1 MAGSKQQDL
10 RKWSEGCFGLINPL
24 DQFLGAAT
32 QGKQNGSVAQVDEI
46 KMKVKR
52 FPTMI
57 KILVCGCQC
66 VTSIWTFWMLTN
78 TIHHPD
84 LSSPPKINNPHFSS
98 LFSFT
103 ISFPSL
109 FIQWIGSDPPPP
121 RLWTLYWSLSTSR
134 MLASSHNPLG
144 HTAHCRLAVSDP
156 QPSSVHLETGTLG
169 STHSIH
175 VIEIGVLFHKE
186 LANLIAYLMEQCTFS
201 DTRLQRMT
209 NILS

>member
-121 RLWTLYWSLSTSR
+121 GF
-134 MLASSHNPLG
+134 G
-144 HTAHCRLAVSDP
+144 HC
-156 QPSSVHLETGTLG
+156 
-169 STHSIH
+169 
-175 VIEIGVLFHKE
+175 IGV
-186 LANLIAYLMEQCTFS
+186 YLQAGCWPPATTLWVTQPIVGWQFLTPNHLQCTWK
-201 DTRLQRMT
+201 LEH
-209 NILS
+209 

>member
-1 MAGSKQQDL
+1 MDVNVSPQSGHF
-10 RKWSEGCFGLINPL
+10 GCLLI
-24 DQFLGAAT
+24 Q
-32 QGKQNGSVAQVDEI
+32 
-46 KMKVKR
+46 
-52 FPTMI
+52 
-57 KILVCGCQC
+57 
-66 VTSIWTFWMLTN
+66 SITLIYPHLPKP
-78 TIHHPD
+78 TIHT
-84 LSSPPKINNPHFSS
+84 SPLCFLLQS
-98 LFSFT
+98 LFHLCSSNESAQT
-103 ISFPSL
+103 
-109 FIQWIGSDPPPP
+109 PPP